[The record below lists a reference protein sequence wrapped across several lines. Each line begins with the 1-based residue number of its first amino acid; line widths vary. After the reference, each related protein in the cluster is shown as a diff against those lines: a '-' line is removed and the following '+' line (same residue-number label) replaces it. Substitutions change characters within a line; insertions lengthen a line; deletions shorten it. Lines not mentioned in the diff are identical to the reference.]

1 MTALTLAKLPENK
14 KRLLEL
20 YYGYKKVKDYEE
32 EDLKKMFKFI
42 LALCKLVGVT
52 EAPDNEIIL
61 LLIDHIQENHKN
73 FSKEEIQKA
82 FSMAMAGKFEFE
94 FVHYNRITPQLIS
107 KTLNAYSSIISKEV
121 LEYENKLR
129 LEEAEELREE
139 NKLTP
144 KQALIQRVKLCF
156 DGFSSYRAELEKLE
170 DDRSEIRDWGSL
182 NYFFLE
188 SIGLINYSTKQKL
201 EIKELAKGK
210 VEKQKRRQQTKYD
223 RKGIAELIKQMNSE
237 TPPVILLGESRQI
250 ALDRYFDS
258 LIEIDLALEIE
269 VEERLIKH
277 EDKAYVEIGIMLKES
292 RNYTREIK
300 R

>member
-1 MTALTLAKLPENK
+1 LTALTLAKLPENK

-20 YYGYKKVKDYEE
+20 YYGCKKVKDYEE

-61 LLIDHIQENHKN
+61 LLIDHIQEHHKN

-82 FSMAMAGKFEFE
+82 FSMAMAGKFNFE

-107 KTLNAYSSIISKEV
+107 KTLNAYLSIVSKEV
-121 LEYENKLR
+121 LEYENKII
-129 LEEAEELREE
+129 LEEAEELRKK

-156 DGFSSYRAELEKLE
+156 DGFDSYKSELEKSE
-170 DDRSEIRDWGSL
+170 DDRNEVRDWGSL

-188 SIGLINYSTKQKL
+188 SLGLINYSTNQKL
-201 EIKELAKGK
+201 EIKELAKIK
-210 VEKQKRRQQTKYD
+210 VEKEKRRQQTKYD
-223 RKGIAELIKQMNSE
+223 RKGIAELIQQMNSE
-237 TPPVILLGESRQI
+237 NPPALLLNESRQI
-250 ALDRYFDS
+250 ALDRYFDN
-258 LIEIDLALEIE
+258 LIEFELVLEKE
-269 VEERLIKH
+269 VKDKLIKH
-277 EDKAYVEIGIMLKES
+277 KKNLYVEVGNMLK
-292 RNYTREIK
+292 
-300 R
+300 